1 VADYSA
7 MCEIE
12 GPYEGIQGQ
21 IDELRGLIA
30 QRDAASA
37 DVSGWSVGMHVH
49 HCGLAMSAIAGTLI
63 ECDEPAPVRELG
75 PRASMVLRSGT
86 IPRGAAQAPDVA
98 IPTRDVGSRIL
109 EETLSKSEARMERLP
124 PVDDRCWYRHFALGV
139 LTKRD
144 AVRFMSVHNAHHLEI
159 VADILG

>member
-1 VADYSA
+1 
-7 MCEIE
+7 
-12 GPYEGIQGQ
+12 
-21 IDELRGLIA
+21 
-30 QRDAASA
+30 
-37 DVSGWSVGMHVH
+37 
-49 HCGLAMSAIAGTLI
+49 
-63 ECDEPAPVRELG
+63 
-75 PRASMVLRSGT
+75 MVLRSGT